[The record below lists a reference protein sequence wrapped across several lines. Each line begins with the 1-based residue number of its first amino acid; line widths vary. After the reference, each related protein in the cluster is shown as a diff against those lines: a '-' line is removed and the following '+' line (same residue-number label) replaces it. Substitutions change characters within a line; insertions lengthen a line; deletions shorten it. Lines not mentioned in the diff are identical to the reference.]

1 VPDLLAVPYA
11 VEAYLH
17 AHALTGDPAMITQA
31 RLWALRGTPFIY
43 LWHTPD
49 KPIMRGASIPVFG
62 VTWLNQQPW
71 FGVAVQWNGLVYAR
85 ALYRL
90 APLDDAYDWK
100 RLADAITLCAVQ
112 QQEWVSDR
120 RANREGYYPDA
131 FNIPK
136 NAEEYTWDLNPR
148 LIAPCI
154 AQRLGFAIEPLTRIV
169 RAEGRTTACTAP
181 WVQAASLGNGIL
193 RVQIAAPASD
203 LPALYL
209 LIAGARTP
217 TAVRLSGVDLPRVD
231 DMDAHLWQLE
241 SPRSGWTLHEGY
253 LIIRLVGAPAAT
265 VEVEGV

>member
-1 VPDLLAVPYA
+1 VPDLLAAPYA

-17 AHALTGDPAMITQA
+17 AYALTGDPNLLMQA

-43 LWHTPD
+43 LWYTPD

-90 APLDDAYDWK
+90 APAGR
-100 RLADAITLCAVQ
+100 RLRLEATCGHHHAL
-112 QQEWVSDR
+112 R
-120 RANREGYYPDA
+120 RAAAGSGSPTAAQTVRATTPTPSTS
-131 FNIPK
+131 PK
-136 NAEEYTWDLNPR
+136 TREEYTWDLNPR

-169 RAEGRTTACTAP
+169 RGGGAHDCLHAP
-181 WVQAASLGNGIL
+181 GVQAASLENGIL

-209 LIAGARTP
+209 LIAGVRTP
-217 TAVRLSGVDLPRVD
+217 TAVRLDGVDLPRVD
-231 DMDAHLWQLE
+231 DMDALLWQLE
-241 SPRSGWTLHEGY
+241 SPRSGWTLHEG
-253 LIIRLVGAPAAT
+253 LPDHPLGGRARRDG
-265 VEVEGV
+265 GG